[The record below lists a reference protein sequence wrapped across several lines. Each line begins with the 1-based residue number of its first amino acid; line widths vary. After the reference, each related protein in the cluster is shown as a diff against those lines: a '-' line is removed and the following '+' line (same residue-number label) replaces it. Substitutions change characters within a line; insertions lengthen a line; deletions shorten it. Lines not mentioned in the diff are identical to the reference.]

1 MIYDLC
7 EKGYPFQISMNIS
20 GLSDK
25 VNEHTLAVEVLE
37 ATQIY
42 YPGSY
47 NNWFRPRGVVAL
59 RSIDP
64 DHEFKFVRIL
74 IDRDNA
80 RTIEAI
86 FSKELNH
93 VDVLNAMVH
102 IAFDYCHDIG
112 HCIAAGFVSD
122 GRYYGRSES
131 IGIDCEGNE

>member
-7 EKGYPFQISMNIS
+7 EKGYPFNISMSVS

-25 VNEHTLAVEVLE
+25 VNEHAAAIEVLE

-42 YPGSY
+42 PPGDSY
-47 NNWFRPRGVVAL
+47 NWFRPRNIVAL
-59 RSIDP
+59 RAIDP
-64 DHEFKFVRIL
+64 ESQFKFVRIL
-74 IDRDNA
+74 LGRDNA

-93 VDVLNAMVH
+93 IDVMHALIDV
-102 IAFDYCHDIG
+102 AFGYCHDVG
-112 HCIAAGFVSD
+112 HCIAAGFVEGD
-122 GRYYGRSES
+122 CYFGRSES